1 MENAVEIKTS
11 VTSIDDNVNEK
22 SDDHINDVKDDH
34 NDDEEEPIVLHDD
47 DQCEAKDLGQSNNG
61 FDDET
66 DLVDE
71 EENKST
77 KEDNTEEEETGS
89 VTGQSRTE
97 KGDNTP
103 NSEIDSTCTLN
114 PANVITTQ
122 PSSSAKDAGKTTAA
136 AVSDIDVD
144 IEESSKL
151 EYELAIVPGACLS
164 ASAGVGSAS
173 KDLCDGFTNLECRYP
188 NVGCELSCGCDDGLQ
203 LVTDC
208 TMELCSA
215 NCILGC
221 LGFSLGLA
229 LDTKATWNQDGVE
242 FEVLGTGIE
251 TSQGRVFR
259 VLGSGIGI
267 IDSEKRETMKLK
279 KKAKEARKAA
289 EKEKDKTTELEKC
302 DEDNTAEELKN

>member
-11 VTSIDDNVNEK
+11 VTSIDDKVNEK
-22 SDDHINDVKDDH
+22 SDDHINDVEDDH
-34 NDDEEEPIVLHDD
+34 HDHDDEGEPIVLHDD
-47 DQCEAKDLGQSNNG
+47 DQCGAKDLGQSNKG
-61 FDDET
+61 FDDEN

-71 EENKST
+71 KENKST
-77 KEDNTEEEETGS
+77 KEDHHTEEEENES
-89 VTGQSRTE
+89 RVTGQSRTE
-97 KGDNTP
+97 KGNNTP
-103 NSEIDSTCTLN
+103 NSDIDSTLN

-122 PSSSAKDAGKTTAA
+122 PNSSTKDAGKTTAL
-136 AVSDIDVD
+136 SDIDVD
-144 IEESSKL
+144 IEGSSKL

-173 KDLCDGFTNLECRYP
+173 KDFCDGFTNLECRYP

-251 TSQGRVFR
+251 TSQGRVLR

-279 KKAKEARKAA
+279 KKAKEASKAA
-289 EKEKDKTTELEKC
+289 EKEKDKMTELEKC
-302 DEDNTAEELKN
+302 DEDNTAAELEN